1 MSYIGTKPADA
12 ALTASDIADGII
24 SVDKLATNA
33 VTQVK
38 VADDA
43 IALAEL
49 KAGTDGELITWDASG
64 NPAAVAAGT
73 SGHFLKSQGAGS
85 VPVFAAAASGGLTY
99 LASVT
104 ASNDASIAITSGIDS
119 TYDAYLFTFNDI
131 VPATNNTG
139 LYINFQI
146 GGAYINSGGVYE
158 WLHQAGKTNGSTQFM
173 RWRNDA
179 EDDYLELTYEVSN
192 VTANGGLSGHMYMYT
207 PASTTHYTK
216 VEFNFAAY
224 SDGYFRPANGAG
236 SIKNAAAV
244 TGVKWYMSSGN
255 ITSGTVRM
263 YGITNS

>member
-12 ALTASDIADGII
+12 ALTASDITDGII
-24 SVDKLATNA
+24 STVKVTDDA
-33 VTQVK
+33 VT
-38 VADDA
+38 
-43 IALAEL
+43 LA
-49 KAGTDGELITWDASG
+49 KMASGTDGNLITYDASG
-64 NPAAVAAGT
+64 NPAAVATGSDGQVLT
-73 SGHFLKSQGAGS
+73 STGAGS
-85 VPVFAAAASGGLTY
+85 PPAFEALPTSGGLKY

-104 ASNDASIAITSGIDS
+104 ASNDSSIAIASNINS

-158 WLHQAGKTNGSTQFM
+158 WLHQAGKTDGSTQFM
-173 RWRNDA
+173 RWRNDS

-216 VEFNFAAY
+216 VEYNLAAY

-255 ITSGTVRM
+255 ITSGTIRM
-263 YGITNS
+263 YGVVNS